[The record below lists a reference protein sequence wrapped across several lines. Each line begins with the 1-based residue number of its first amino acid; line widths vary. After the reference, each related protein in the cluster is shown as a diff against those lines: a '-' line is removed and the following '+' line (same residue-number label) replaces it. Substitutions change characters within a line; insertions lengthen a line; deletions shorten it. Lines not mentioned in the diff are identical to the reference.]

1 MKRKRKREI
10 EDKNEFLFS
19 FFFFFVAKTSLLR
32 QTPIQLLRGFQLVN
46 VSFSND
52 ITDQAE
58 QSLIAINQRGVLL
71 NTRQNTQQ

>member
-1 MKRKRKREI
+1 M
-10 EDKNEFLFS
+10 NSFFLF
-19 FFFFFVAKTSLLR
+19 FFRSKNFFSLLR